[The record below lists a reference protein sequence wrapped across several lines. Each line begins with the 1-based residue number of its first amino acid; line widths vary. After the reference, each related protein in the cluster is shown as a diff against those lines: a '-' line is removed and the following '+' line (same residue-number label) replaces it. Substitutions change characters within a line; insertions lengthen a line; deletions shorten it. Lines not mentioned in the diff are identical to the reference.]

1 MKPIQLKVQAFGPY
15 LHETT
20 IDFSRFQADGL
31 FLITGQTGAGKTSI
45 FDAMTFCVVW
55 R

>member
-31 FLITGQTGAGKTSI
+31 FLITGQTGAEIGRAS
-45 FDAMTFCVVW
+45 CRERV
-55 R
+55 